1 MEISDLFIGSLGRL
15 KEVRFKNDLSFENAE
30 DLQLNFED
38 SFSQHELSDKGLK
51 VLYTRKV
58 SNISG
63 ELEIVVTFEI
73 FAQLKEDTT
82 TTLEEAIQT
91 IDSDKSRFVAFAPF
105 EMSLLIA
112 NIMKTGGFPPVITQP
127 SFIEKDE

>member
-91 IDSDKSRFVAFAPF
+91 IDSDKSRFVA
-105 EMSLLIA
+105 LL
-112 NIMKTGGFPPVITQP
+112 NLPLLKKTN
-127 SFIEKDE
+127 K